1 MIVETIQAEGSGRVP
16 EGTTGVSSTSTTT
29 AAATNLNTESL
40 KTSSLSIATDT
51 FTSTD
56 TGGNSGSRA
65 RTLKEKFI
73 EVYAGSQCFSEVDL
87 NVAILIHLL
96 ASERLY
102 EVVVIN
108 KESAEEIDR
117 LYVYEDE
124 IIHQMNG
131 RRIALSAACDSHKAA
146 AAVLAQ
152 KVNRRGS
159 VVGTSSLSTF
169 VRDRKADPTGG
180 LTVSQS
186 SSALVSDKRRSSLDE
201 LLGMPRRKSFN
212 EREKVKKKT
221 LAGYQRK
228 TVATIETRRNSIV
241 ERRLNKKT
249 RRISENAIK
258 DEEIVKFTS
267 HNALDPTNIR
277 RKPKIRNPANYFNLV
292 SGGNIDPD
300 VTVLQK
306 VSHAELLKDYSLLEK
321 DISAAHHVKDIC
333 FCTAVILRSLFVRT
347 KDRAMNNEVKF
358 QFVLFDGKEV
368 NIIKLHP

>member
-29 AAATNLNTESL
+29 AAATDLNTESL
-40 KTSSLSIATDT
+40 KASTPSIATAT
-51 FTSTD
+51 ATA
-56 TGGNSGSRA
+56 GNSGSRA

-169 VRDRKADPTGG
+169 VRDRKAGPIGG

-201 LLGMPRRKSFN
+201 LLSMTRRKSFN
-212 EREKVKKKT
+212 EREKVKKEA
-221 LAGYQRK
+221 LAGFQRK

-258 DEEIVKFTS
+258 DEEIVKFIS

-292 SGGNIDPD
+292 SGGSIDPD

-321 DISAAHHVKDIC
+321 DISAAHHVKDIS
-333 FCTAVILRSLFVRT
+333 FCTGVILRSLFVRT

-358 QFVLFDGKEV
+358 QFILFDGKEV
-368 NIIKLHP
+368 SIIKLRP